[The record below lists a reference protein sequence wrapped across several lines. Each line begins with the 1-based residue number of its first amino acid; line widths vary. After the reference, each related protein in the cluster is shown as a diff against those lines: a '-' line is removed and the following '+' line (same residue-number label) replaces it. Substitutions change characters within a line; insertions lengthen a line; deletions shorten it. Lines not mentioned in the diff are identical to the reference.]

1 MCQHCK
7 SSNTILTKDTE
18 ARLHTKE
25 CKNCKAT
32 MSVSTLKLQKK
43 KEKWKKLSSLL
54 KSAYWDVY

>member
-43 KEKWKKLSSLL
+43 KEK
-54 KSAYWDVY
+54 